1 MEPIIAFSVIFLLMM
16 GAVVLSS
23 LLKTSYVLGYILA
36 GFLYGYFFHFHRGA
50 IDFIFETAVLLL
62 FFFLGLE
69 FSLHKLK
76 PIFSSIMKVSI
87 TDFIL
92 NFSIGF
98 IAGYLMTGDLYHA
111 ILIGA
116 IFYPSS
122 SIIIVKLLEL
132 RHRFSNIEAP
142 VIVGTLIFEDI
153 MMILLIGVIVAFGPQ
168 IFLKLVII
176 LSAIAL
182 SFFINMRLKPLLTR
196 LMERVESYPVEV
208 KTIFFLFL
216 IFSLSALF
224 KGLNITSSLG
234 AFLIGVVFSDV
245 SEKSFEE
252 SLGNLK
258 DIFLALFFFFFG
270 YELSHLHFSTSV
282 LIPATILLILSILSK
297 VSVFYLS
304 GFRRKT
310 RLRAGLTMVPRGEF
324 SILLSHY
331 IQIDEVRSTLLLF
344 VVLNIFFGTFIADN
358 APRLAAALD
367 RFLSRMSEIF
377 RRVPS

>member
-331 IQIDEVRSTLLLF
+331 IQIDEVRNTLLLF

>member
-1 MEPIIAFSVIFLLMM
+1 MEPIIAFSIIFLLMV
-16 GAVVLSS
+16 GAVAFSNILR
-23 LLKTSYVLGYILA
+23 TSYVLGYILA
-36 GFLYGYFFHFHRGA
+36 GFFYGYFFHFHKGA

-98 IAGYLMTGDLYHA
+98 LAGYLMTGDLYHA

-168 IFLKLVII
+168 IFLKLAII

-182 SFFINMRLKPLLTR
+182 AFIINLKFKPHLSRLISK
-196 LMERVESYPVEV
+196 VENYPVEV

-216 IFSLSALF
+216 IFSLSAIF
-224 KGLNITSSLG
+224 KGLDITASLG
-234 AFLIGVVFSDV
+234 AFLIGVIFSDV

-282 LIPATILLILSILSK
+282 LIPAIILFLISILSK

-310 RLRAGLTMVPRGEF
+310 RLRAGFTMVPRGEF

-331 IQIDEVRSTLLLF
+331 IQSEEVKSAVLLF
-344 VVLNIFFGTFIADN
+344 VVMNIFIGTFIADN
-358 APRLAAALD
+358 SSRLASILD
-367 RFLSRMSEIF
+367 KALSRMSEVF

>member
-1 MEPIIAFSVIFLLMM
+1 MEPIIAFSIIFLLMV
-16 GAVVLSS
+16 GAVFLSNA
-23 LLKTSYVLGYILA
+23 LRTSYVLGYILA
-36 GFLYGYFFHFHRGA
+36 GFLYGHFFHFHRGA

-69 FSLHKLK
+69 FSLRKLR

-87 TDFIL
+87 TDFVL

-98 IAGYLMTGDLYHA
+98 AAGYLMTGNLYHA

-168 IFLKLVII
+168 ILLKLAII
-176 LSAIAL
+176 LTAIVLA
-182 SFFINMRLKPLLTR
+182 FIANLKLRPYLESLIR
-196 LMERVESYPVEV
+196 KIESYTVEV
-208 KTIFFLFL
+208 KTISFLFF

-224 KGLNITSSLG
+224 KKMDITASLG
-234 AFLIGVVFSDV
+234 AFLVGVIFSDI
-245 SEKSFEE
+245 SERSFEE

-270 YELSHLHFSTSV
+270 YELSHIHFTTSV
-282 LIPATILLILSILSK
+282 LAPAVILFLLSIASK

-310 RLRAGLTMVPRGEF
+310 RLRAGFTMVPRGEF

-331 IQIDEVRSTLLLF
+331 VQVEEVKGALLLF
-344 VVLNIFFGTFIADN
+344 VVMNIFFGTFMADN
-358 APRLAAALD
+358 ASRLASLVD
-367 RFLSRMSEIF
+367 RLLSGLSGMWKRTSA
-377 RRVPS
+377 